1 MDYIQSEIRLIHID
15 GGSQTTK
22 PTETTAN
29 TEPQT
34 QEQINNT
41 RISNTNPKD
50 TNGKISMTGIEGA
63 KRVVGKYS
71 VIRRGIG
78 IGFDAMTYFTEQSF
92 NAQIRTQQLLGN
104 SRGAEKLQNARQV
117 FTTNLG
123 MARTLGIGLGATLF
137 TGNPL
142 IVGMVA
148 ISMALGEINAA
159 MNRETQQSYYQE
171 NRQRTIQASM
181 YERSRLIT
189 NLIGRRR

>member
-22 PTETTAN
+22 PTEATAN

-50 TNGKISMTGIEGA
+50 TNGKTSMAGIEGA
-63 KRVVGKYS
+63 KKVVGKYS

-78 IGFDAMTYFTEQSF
+78 IAFDSMTYFTEQSF
-92 NAQIRTQQLLGN
+92 SAQIRSQQLLGN

-123 MARTLGIGLGATLF
+123 MARTLGIGLGASVF

-142 IVGMVA
+142 IIGMVA
-148 ISMALGEINAA
+148 LSTALGEVNSA
-159 MNRETQQSYYQE
+159 MNREAQQGYYQE
-171 NRQRTIQASM
+171 DRQRTIQASM

>member
-22 PTETTAN
+22 PTESTAN

-34 QEQINNT
+34 PEQINNT

-50 TNGKISMTGIEGA
+50 TNGKVSMTGIEGA

-78 IGFDAMTYFTEQSF
+78 IGFDTMTYGVEQEF
-92 NAQIRTQQLLGN
+92 NTQIRSQQLLGN

-123 MARTLGIGLGATLF
+123 MARTLGIGLGASYF
-137 TGNPL
+137 TGNYL
-142 IVGMVA
+142 IAGMVA
-148 ISMALGEINAA
+148 ISMALGEVNSA
-159 MNRETQQSYYQE
+159 MNRDAQRSYYQE
-171 NRQRTIQASM
+171 VRERTIQASM

>member
-1 MDYIQSEIRLIHID
+1 MDYIQGEIRLIHID

-22 PTETTAN
+22 PTEATAN

-34 QEQINNT
+34 PEQINNT
-41 RISNTNPKD
+41 RITNTNPKD

-78 IGFDAMTYFTEQSF
+78 IGFDTMTYGVEQEF
-92 NAQIRTQQLLGN
+92 NTQIRSQQLLGN

-123 MARTLGIGLGATLF
+123 MARTLGIGLGASLF
-137 TGNPL
+137 TGNPY

-148 ISMALGEINAA
+148 LATALGEVNSA
-159 MNRETQQSYYQE
+159 MNREAQRGYYE
-171 NRQRTIQASM
+171 EDRQRTIQASM

>member
-22 PTETTAN
+22 PTEATAN

-34 QEQINNT
+34 PEQINNT

-50 TNGKISMTGIEGA
+50 TNGKVSMTGIEGA

-78 IGFDAMTYFTEQSF
+78 IGFDAMTYGVEQEF
-92 NAQIRTQQLLGN
+92 NTQIRGQQLLGN

-123 MARTLGIGLGATLF
+123 MARTLGIGLGASVF

-142 IVGMVA
+142 IIGMVA
-148 ISMALGEINAA
+148 IATALGEVNSA
-159 MNRETQQSYYQE
+159 MNRERQQSY
-171 NRQRTIQASM
+171 
-181 YERSRLIT
+181 
-189 NLIGRRR
+189 

>member
-22 PTETTAN
+22 PTEATTN

-34 QEQINNT
+34 PEQINNT
-41 RISNTNPKD
+41 RITNTNPKD

-78 IGFDAMTYFTEQSF
+78 IAFDTMTYGVEQEF
-92 NAQIRTQQLLGN
+92 NTQIRSQQLLGN

-123 MARTLGIGLGATLF
+123 MARTLGIGLGASVF

-148 ISMALGEINAA
+148 LATALGEVNSA
-159 MNRETQQSYYQE
+159 MNREAQRGYYQE
-171 NRQRTIQASM
+171 DRQRTIQASM

>member
-22 PTETTAN
+22 PTEATAN

-34 QEQINNT
+34 PEQINNT
-41 RISNTNPKD
+41 RITNTNPKD
-50 TNGKISMTGIEGA
+50 TNGKTSMAGIEGA
-63 KRVVGKYS
+63 KKVVGKYS

-78 IGFDAMTYFTEQSF
+78 IAFDSMTYFTEQSF
-92 NAQIRTQQLLGN
+92 NTQIRSQQLLGN

-123 MARTLGIGLGATLF
+123 MARTLGIGLGASVF

-142 IVGMVA
+142 IIGMVA
-148 ISMALGEINAA
+148 LSTALGEVNSA
-159 MNRETQQSYYQE
+159 MNREAQQGYYQE
-171 NRQRTIQASM
+171 DRQRTIQASM

>member
-22 PTETTAN
+22 PTEATAN

-34 QEQINNT
+34 PEQINNT
-41 RISNTNPKD
+41 RITNTNPKD

-78 IGFDAMTYFTEQSF
+78 IGFDTMTYGVEQEF
-92 NAQIRTQQLLGN
+92 NTQIRSQQLLGN

-123 MARTLGIGLGATLF
+123 MARTLGIGLGASLF
-137 TGNPL
+137 TGNPY

-148 ISMALGEINAA
+148 LATALGEVNSA
-159 MNRETQQSYYQE
+159 MNREAQRGYYE
-171 NRQRTIQASM
+171 EDRQRTIQASM

>member
-22 PTETTAN
+22 PTEATAN

-34 QEQINNT
+34 PEQINNT
-41 RISNTNPKD
+41 RITNTNPKD
-50 TNGKISMTGIEGA
+50 TNGKVSMTGIEGA

-78 IGFDAMTYFTEQSF
+78 IAFDSMTYGVEQEF
-92 NAQIRTQQLLGN
+92 NTQIRAQQLLGN

-123 MARTLGIGLGATLF
+123 MARTLGIGLGASVF

-142 IVGMVA
+142 IIGMVA
-148 ISMALGEINAA
+148 IAMALGEVNSA
-159 MNRETQQSYYQE
+159 MNREAQQGYYQE
-171 NRQRTIQASM
+171 DRQRTIQASM

>member
-22 PTETTAN
+22 PTEATAN

-34 QEQINNT
+34 PEQINNT

-50 TNGKISMTGIEGA
+50 TNGKTSMAGIEGA
-63 KRVVGKYS
+63 KKVVGKYS

-78 IGFDAMTYFTEQSF
+78 IAFDTMTYGVEQEF
-92 NAQIRTQQLLGN
+92 NTQIRAQQLLGN

-123 MARTLGIGLGATLF
+123 MARTLGIGLGASVF

-142 IVGMVA
+142 IIGMVA
-148 ISMALGEINAA
+148 LSTALGEVNSA
-159 MNRETQQSYYQE
+159 MNREAQQGYYQE
-171 NRQRTIQASM
+171 DRQRTIQASM

>member
-22 PTETTAN
+22 PTEATAN

-50 TNGKISMTGIEGA
+50 TNGKTSMAGIEGA
-63 KRVVGKYS
+63 KKVVGKYS

-78 IGFDAMTYFTEQSF
+78 IAFDSMTYGVEQEF
-92 NAQIRTQQLLGN
+92 NTQIRSQQLLGN

-123 MARTLGIGLGATLF
+123 MARTLGIGLGASVF

-142 IVGMVA
+142 IIGMVA
-148 ISMALGEINAA
+148 LSTALGEVNSA
-159 MNRETQQSYYQE
+159 MNREAQQSYYQE
-171 NRQRTIQASM
+171 DRQRTIQASM

>member
-22 PTETTAN
+22 PTEATAN

-34 QEQINNT
+34 PEQINNT
-41 RISNTNPKD
+41 RITNTNPKD
-50 TNGKISMTGIEGA
+50 TNGKTSMTGIEGA

-78 IGFDAMTYFTEQSF
+78 IAFDTMTYGVEQEF
-92 NAQIRTQQLLGN
+92 NTQIRAQQLLGN

-123 MARTLGIGLGATLF
+123 MARTLGIGLGASVF

-142 IVGMVA
+142 IIGMVA
-148 ISMALGEINAA
+148 LSTALGEVNAA
-159 MNRETQQSYYQE
+159 MNREAQQGYYQE
-171 NRQRTIQASM
+171 DRQRTIQASM

>member
-22 PTETTAN
+22 PTEATAN

-34 QEQINNT
+34 PEQINNT
-41 RISNTNPKD
+41 RITNTNPKD
-50 TNGKISMTGIEGA
+50 TNGKTSMAGIEGA
-63 KRVVGKYS
+63 KKVVGKYS

-78 IGFDAMTYFTEQSF
+78 IAFDSMTYFTEQSF
-92 NAQIRTQQLLGN
+92 SAQIRSQQLLGN

-123 MARTLGIGLGATLF
+123 IARTLGIGIGASVF

-142 IVGMVA
+142 IIGMVA
-148 ISMALGEINAA
+148 ISMALGEVNSA
-159 MNRETQQSYYQE
+159 MNREAQQGYYQE
-171 NRQRTIQASM
+171 DRQRTIQASM

>member
-15 GGSQTTK
+15 GGSQTTR
-22 PTETTAN
+22 PTEATAN

-34 QEQINNT
+34 PEQINNT
-41 RISNTNPKD
+41 RITNTNPKD
-50 TNGKISMTGIEGA
+50 TNGKTSMTGIEGA

-78 IGFDAMTYFTEQSF
+78 IAFDTMTYGVEQEF
-92 NAQIRTQQLLGN
+92 NTQIRSQQLLGN

-123 MARTLGIGLGATLF
+123 MARTLGIGLDASVF

-142 IVGMVA
+142 IIGMVA
-148 ISMALGEINAA
+148 LSTALGEVNSA
-159 MNRETQQSYYQE
+159 MNREAQQGYYQE
-171 NRQRTIQASM
+171 DRQRTIQASM

>member
-22 PTETTAN
+22 PTEATAN

-34 QEQINNT
+34 PEQINNT
-41 RISNTNPKD
+41 RITNTNPKD
-50 TNGKISMTGIEGA
+50 TNGKTSMAGIEGA
-63 KRVVGKYS
+63 KKVVGKYS

-78 IGFDAMTYFTEQSF
+78 IAFDTMTYGVEQEF
-92 NAQIRTQQLLGN
+92 NTQIRAQQLLGN

-123 MARTLGIGLGATLF
+123 MARTLGIGLGASVF

-142 IVGMVA
+142 IIGMVA
-148 ISMALGEINAA
+148 ISMALGEVNSA
-159 MNRETQQSYYQE
+159 MNREAQQGYYQE
-171 NRQRTIQASM
+171 DRQRTIQASM

>member
-1 MDYIQSEIRLIHID
+1 MDYLQSEIRLIHID

-22 PTETTAN
+22 PTEATAN

-34 QEQINNT
+34 PEQINNT
-41 RISNTNPKD
+41 RITNTNPKD
-50 TNGKISMTGIEGA
+50 TNGKVSMTGIEGA

-78 IGFDAMTYFTEQSF
+78 IAFDTMTYGVEQEF
-92 NAQIRTQQLLGN
+92 NTQIRAEQLLGN

-117 FTTNLG
+117 FTTNIG
-123 MARTLGIGLGATLF
+123 MARTLGIGLGASIF
-137 TGNPL
+137 TGNP
-142 IVGMVA
+142 IIIGMVA
-148 ISMALGEINAA
+148 LSMAIGEVNSA
-159 MNRETQQSYYQE
+159 MNREAQRGYYE
-171 NRQRTIQASM
+171 EDRQRTIQASM

>member
-1 MDYIQSEIRLIHID
+1 MDYVQSEIRLIHID

-22 PTETTAN
+22 PTEATAN

-50 TNGKISMTGIEGA
+50 TNGKTSMTGIEGA

-71 VIRRGIG
+71 IIRRGIG
-78 IGFDAMTYFTEQSF
+78 IAFDTMTYGVEQEF
-92 NAQIRTQQLLGN
+92 NTQIRGQQLLGN

-123 MARTLGIGLGATLF
+123 MARTLGIGLGASVF

-142 IVGMVA
+142 IIGMVA
-148 ISMALGEINAA
+148 LSMALGEVNSA
-159 MNRETQQSYYQE
+159 MNREVQQGYYQE
-171 NRQRTIQASM
+171 DRQRTIQASM

>member
-22 PTETTAN
+22 PTEATAN

-34 QEQINNT
+34 PQQIDDSKIT
-41 RISNTNPKD
+41 NTNPKD

-78 IGFDAMTYFTEQSF
+78 IAFDTMTYGVEQEF
-92 NAQIRTQQLLGN
+92 NTQIRSQQLLGN

-123 MARTLGIGLGATLF
+123 MARTLGIGLGASVF
-137 TGNPL
+137 TGNPY

-148 ISMALGEINAA
+148 LATALGEVNSA
-159 MNRETQQSYYQE
+159 MNREAQRGYYE
-171 NRQRTIQASM
+171 EDRQRTIQASM

>member
-15 GGSQTTK
+15 GGSQTTR
-22 PTETTAN
+22 PTEATAN

-34 QEQINNT
+34 PEQINNT
-41 RISNTNPKD
+41 RIPNTNPRD
-50 TNGKISMTGIEGA
+50 TNGRTSMAGIEGA
-63 KRVVGKYS
+63 KKVVGKYS

-78 IGFDAMTYFTEQSF
+78 IAFDSMTYFTEQSF
-92 NAQIRTQQLLGN
+92 NTQIRSQQLLGN

-123 MARTLGIGLGATLF
+123 TARTLGIGIGASVF

-142 IVGMVA
+142 IIGMVA
-148 ISMALGEINAA
+148 IGMALGEVNAA
-159 MNRETQQSYYQE
+159 MNRETQQSYFQE
-171 NRQRTIQASM
+171 DRQRTIQASM